1 MSTLCVTNEKNG
13 VHMVDKNKLFR
24 ETTLRICGNL
34 EIDKALKSCLVYLR
48 DYIPCDSIGFIV
60 YLPHEECFE
69 SIAFAHQSASDTL
82 SIKIPAGKEFR
93 QYLKTNF
100 NQPRITT
107 SSTPNKHIPARNML
121 KKLGWPDG
129 AFLMMEMVL
138 SGKRM
143 GAVVLIN
150 NEPVRYTREH
160 IFLLK
165 LLNEPF
171 GIALT
176 NSLRYRKAQKLQNI
190 LLEDKEFLQA
200 ELFQLTG
207 QKIIGSDYGLQGVME
222 AVSQVAGLKSPVL
235 LLGETGV
242 GKELIAKAVH
252 NNSPGSTGP
261 FVKVNCGA
269 ITETLIDSELF
280 GHEKGA
286 FTGAV
291 SHKRGRFER
300 AAGGTIFL
308 DEIGE
313 LPLDAQVRLLRVL
326 QDHEIERVGGEETIK
341 IDVRVIA
348 ATNRDLEEMIV
359 KGMFREDLFYRINV
373 FPIEIPPLR
382 NRKGDIPSLVQHFMQ
397 KKAQDMALP
406 GIPTIEP
413 EAIKALISYDWP
425 GNVRELEN
433 AVERALI
440 VCRSQPLTFDAFRQ
454 MGPSSNMEGETKASN
469 GFSKMDELIAGH
481 IKKALTRTNG
491 RIEGPNGAARLLNMH
506 PATLRQKMRKMGIP
520 FGRKAKGIYDR

>member
-1 MSTLCVTNEKNG
+1 
-13 VHMVDKNKLFR
+13 MVDKNIFFR

-48 DYIPCDSIGFIV
+48 DYIPCESIGFIV
-60 YLPHEECFE
+60 YLPDEECFE
-69 SIAFAHQSASDTL
+69 SIAFAHQTGSDTL
-82 SIKIPAGKEFR
+82 SIKIPVEKELR
-93 QYLKTNF
+93 PHLKKDF
-100 NQPRITT
+100 SRPRITT
-107 SSTPNKHIPARNML
+107 DSMPEVNRLTKNML
-121 KKLGWPDG
+121 KGLGWPDG
-129 AFLMMEMVL
+129 QFLMMEMVL
-138 SGKRM
+138 SGKRI

-150 NEPVRYTREH
+150 NEPFRYTKDH
-160 IFLLK
+160 ISLLA

-176 NSLRYRKAQKLQNI
+176 NSLRYRKAQKLQHI

-207 QKIIGSDYGLQGVME
+207 QKIVGTDYGLQGVME
-222 AVSQVAGLKSPVL
+222 AVSQVARLNSPVL

-242 GKELIAKAVH
+242 GKELIGKAVH
-252 NNSPGSTGP
+252 HNSPRNAGP

-286 FTGAV
+286 FTGAL

-300 AAGGTIFL
+300 ADGGTIFL

-348 ATNRDLEEMIV
+348 ATNRDLEQMIA
-359 KGMFREDLFYRINV
+359 KGRFREDLFYRINV

-397 KKAQDMALP
+397 KKTQEMALP

-413 EAIKALISYDWP
+413 KALKSLISYDWP

-440 VCRSQPLTFDAFRQ
+440 ICRNQPLTFDEFRQ
-454 MGPSSNMEGETKASN
+454 TGSISDIEGETGKSN
-469 GFSKMDELIAGH
+469 RFSEMDELIAGH
-481 IKKALTRTNG
+481 IKKALKRSKG
-491 RIEGPNGAARLLNMH
+491 RIEGPKGAANLLNMH
-506 PATLRQKMRKMGIP
+506 PATLRQKMRKLGVP
-520 FGRKAKGIYDR
+520 FGRKATGIYNK

>member
-1 MSTLCVTNEKNG
+1 
-13 VHMVDKNKLFR
+13 MVDKNKFFR

-48 DYIPCDSIGFIV
+48 NYIPCDFMGFIV
-60 YLPHEECFE
+60 YLPDEECFE
-69 SIAFAHQSASDTL
+69 SIAFAHQTGSDTL
-82 SIKIPAGKEFR
+82 SVKIPVER
-93 QYLKTNF
+93 ELRPHLKTDF
-100 NQPRITT
+100 SRPRITSDT
-107 SSTPNKHIPARNML
+107 IPEVNRLTRNML
-121 KKLGWPDG
+121 KGLGWPDG
-129 AFLMMEMVL
+129 SFLMMEMVL

-143 GAVVLIN
+143 GAVVLIS
-150 NEPVRYTREH
+150 NERMRYTSDH
-160 IFLLK
+160 ISLLS

-176 NSLRYRKAQKLQNI
+176 NSLRYRKARKLQNI
-190 LLEDKEFLQA
+190 LLEDKAFLQE
-200 ELFQLTG
+200 ELFQVAG
-207 QKIIGSDYGLQGVME
+207 QKIVGTDYGLQGVME
-222 AVSQVAGLKSPVL
+222 SVFQVARLNSPVL
-235 LLGETGV
+235 LMGETGV

-252 NNSPGSTGP
+252 NNSPRSTGP

-300 AAGGTIFL
+300 ADSGTIFL

-341 IDVRVIA
+341 VDARVIA
-348 ATNRDLEEMIV
+348 ATNRDLEQMIM
-359 KGMFREDLFYRINV
+359 KGAFREDLFYRINV

-382 NRKGDIPSLVQHFMQ
+382 KRKGDIPSLVQHFMQ
-397 KKAQDMALP
+397 RKAQEMALP
-406 GIPTIEP
+406 DIPTIEP

-440 VCRSQPLTFDAFRQ
+440 VSRNHPLTFNEFRQ
-454 MGPSSNMEGETKASN
+454 IGSPFEIRDGIELPER
-469 GFSKMDELIAGH
+469 FSEMDELIAGH
-481 IKKALTRTNG
+481 IKKALTKTRG
-491 RIEGPNGAARLLNMH
+491 RIEGPKGAAALLNIH
-506 PATLRQKMRKMGIP
+506 PATLRQKMRKLGIP